1 MEASDMLDV
10 VHFYFEQDHRYST
23 FEEASFK
30 DQFRSSIFK
39 NLYNSR
45 YEFGVSDD
53 ESVADYRGDRIDSEL
68 SAEEKPEAI
77 EPFNPRAKS
86 VKGYVPPTDFNE
98 NSSKPFGSV
107 LDEPLG

>member
-10 VHFYFEQDHRYST
+10 IHYYFEQDHRYAS

-39 NLYNSR
+39 NLYESD
-45 YEFGVSDD
+45 YQFGMSNDDTPDYTNNDSDLG
-53 ESVADYRGDRIDSEL
+53 EPLEMNQEV
-68 SAEEKPEAI
+68 I

-86 VKGYVPPTDFNE
+86 VKGFIEPTNLNE

>member
-1 MEASDMLDV
+1 MLDV
-10 VHFYFEQDHRYST
+10 VHYYFEQDHRYST

-39 NLYNSR
+39 NLYNSK
-45 YEFGVSDD
+45 YDFGFTEDD
-53 ESVADYRGDRIDSEL
+53 AIPDYRNSEIGP
-68 SAEEKPEAI
+68 EEKPEII
-77 EPFNPRAKS
+77 EPFNPRAKN

-98 NSSKPFGSV
+98 NSTKPFGSV

>member
-1 MEASDMLDV
+1 MLDV
-10 VHFYFEQDHRYST
+10 IHYYFEQDHRYVS

-39 NLYNSR
+39 NLYHSE
-45 YEFGVSDD
+45 YKFASDSD
-53 ESVADYRGDRIDSEL
+53 EDIPDYTNDMSEL
-68 SAEEKPEAI
+68 DSPMEHTPEKI

-86 VKGYVPPTDFNE
+86 VKRFIEPTNFNE
-98 NSSKPFGSV
+98 DSSKPFGSI

>member
-10 VHFYFEQDHRYST
+10 IHYYFEQDHRYST

-39 NLYNSR
+39 NLYESE
-45 YEFGVSDD
+45 YAFGQSNEDTP
-53 ESVADYRGDRIDSEL
+53 DYTNQDTDLDAPLEINQEV
-68 SAEEKPEAI
+68 I

-86 VKGYVPPTDFNE
+86 VKGFIQPTNLNE
-98 NSSKPFGSV
+98 NSAKPFGSI

>member
-1 MEASDMLDV
+1 MLDV
-10 VHFYFEQDHRYST
+10 IHYYFEQDHRYAS

-39 NLYNSR
+39 NLYESD
-45 YEFGVSDD
+45 YVFGMSNDD
-53 ESVADYRGDRIDSEL
+53 TIDYTNMGSEL
-68 SAEEKPEAI
+68 DAPLEVNQEVI

-86 VKGYVPPTDFNE
+86 VKGFIQPTNLNE
-98 NSSKPFGSV
+98 NSTKPFGSV

>member
-1 MEASDMLDV
+1 MLDV
-10 VHFYFEQDHRYST
+10 IHYYFEQDHRYAS

-45 YEFGVSDD
+45 YEFGRSDDDVSD
-53 ESVADYRGDRIDSEL
+53 YRDSQINSEL
-68 SAEEKPEAI
+68 SAEEKPEVI
-77 EPFNPRAKS
+77 EPFNPRAKN
-86 VKGYVPPTDFNE
+86 VKGYVPPTDFIE

>member
-1 MEASDMLDV
+1 MLDV
-10 VHFYFEQDHRYST
+10 IHYYFEQDHRYAS

-39 NLYNSR
+39 NLYESD
-45 YEFGVSDD
+45 YVFGMSNDDTPDYTISDSGLD
-53 ESVADYRGDRIDSEL
+53 APLEMNQEV
-68 SAEEKPEAI
+68 I

-86 VKGYVPPTDFNE
+86 VKGFIQPTNLNE
-98 NSSKPFGSV
+98 NSTKPFGSV